1 MSRVWCNYL
10 QSTASLQLSSIRASQ
25 LSLCDPESTSSLW
38 GVWLGL
44 SPPSLAPAPDPDAGP
59 NHTVWS
65 TQLLQPGL
73 LWRMGWVEGV
83 EVEVVRDVCLINA
96 VFLMNCVR
104 KQLLVP

>member
-44 SPPSLAPAPDPDAGP
+44 SPPSLAPAPDPES
-59 NHTVWS
+59 HRLK
-65 TQLLQPGL
+65 LLQPGL
-73 LWRMGWVEGV
+73 LWRTGWRGV
-83 EVEVVRDVCLINA
+83 EVVVRDVCLINA
-96 VFLMNCVR
+96 VFLINCVR
-104 KQLLVP
+104 RQLLVP